1 LRGWREQPGELH
13 RALELV
19 LSAIGG
25 YSWGVMRLKAE
36 FWVKAYIRRCA
47 VEGASAVVVRH
58 GDDDAGAIFIKINRL
73 DGTCLLFGP
82 APAGYSDMDSD
93 RRWVACGAPNGMRED
108 EVDGYIARE
117 ARFDSDMWL
126 IEVEDRSGRH
136 FLDDQ
141 LLATTV

>member
-1 LRGWREQPGELH
+1 
-13 RALELV
+13 
-19 LSAIGG
+19 
-25 YSWGVMRLKAE
+25 MRLKAE

-82 APAGYSDMDSD
+82 APAGYSGMDSD
-93 RRWVACGAPNGMRED
+93 RRWVACGAANGMSED
-108 EVDGYIARE
+108 EGDSYLAKE
-117 ARFDSDMWL
+117 ARFDSDLWL
-126 IEVEDRSGRH
+126 VEVEDRGGRH

-141 LLATTV
+141 LLVTTV